1 MEKTLDKIQ
10 SSFKKKEELNF
21 LNLIRHICQRPT
33 ANITLNCEKTECPLR
48 SERGKD
54 ICSHTLIQHSARS
67 SSQFNNARKVHERC
81 TV

>member
-10 SSFKKKEELNF
+10 SSFKKKD
-21 LNLIRHICQRPT
+21 NLIRHICQQPT
-33 ANITLNCEKTECPLR
+33 ANIILNCEKTGCPLR

-54 ICSHTLIQHSARS
+54 ICSHTLIQRSARRS
-67 SSQFNNARKVHERC
+67 NQFSKARKVNERR